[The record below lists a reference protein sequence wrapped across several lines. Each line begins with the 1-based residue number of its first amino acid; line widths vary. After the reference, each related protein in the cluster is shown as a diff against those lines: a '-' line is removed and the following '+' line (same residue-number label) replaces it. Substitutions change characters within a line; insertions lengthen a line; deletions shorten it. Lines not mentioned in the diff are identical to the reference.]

1 MKVKKGDKVRIITGA
16 DKGKVGV
23 ILRALPKEG
32 KVIVEGV
39 NVKKRHTKA
48 KRQGSKGQ
56 VIDKTLPI
64 DASNVALAKSV

>member
-1 MKVKKGDKVRIITGA
+1 MKIKKGDKVRIITGA

-39 NVKKRHTKA
+39 NVKKRHTKS